1 MKAGNLVLLL
11 VMLPL
16 VGFGWMLMDSGNSKS
31 APDMGSVSLQVA
43 VASGQ
48 PVLLE
53 FYADWCGPCKMVA
66 PELEALSKEWS
77 GKAKIVRVNVD
88 QQRDLAQKYNIT
100 GIPAFVVL
108 KGGKEV
114 NRAVGGMPKEQISK
128 LVF

>member
-1 MKAGNLVLLL
+1 MKAGNIVLWAVILLL
-11 VMLPL
+11 G
-16 VGFGWMLMDSGNSKS
+16 GFGWMLMDSGSSKS
-31 APDMGSVSLQVA
+31 SPSMGSAALQVA
-43 VASGQ
+43 VSSGQ

-88 QQRDLAQKYNIT
+88 DQRELAQKYSVE

-108 KGGKEV
+108 RGGKEV
-114 NRAVGGMPKEQISK
+114 KRAVGGMPRDMIRK